1 MIPATFAPMIF
12 KLVFPKLE
20 KKMDELRL
28 DIIEHIFKVGKIKES
43 IAYRELPN
51 DADKRIDKLE
61 AQIKMLAEDQHPPAI
76 PLKEINEFRET
87 NKNVKWIMGIFKNMK
102 KNPLLKSMFK

>member
-1 MIPATFAPMIF
+1 MMPASFAPMIL

-20 KKMDELRL
+20 KKMDELKL

-51 DADKRIDKLE
+51 ELDDQVADMRIDKLE
-61 AQIKMLAEDQHPPAI
+61 AQIKMLAEDQHPPVI
-76 PLKEINEFRET
+76 DLDEWKDVKDTIKKLK
-87 NKNVKWIMGIFKNMK
+87 NKKGFKS
-102 KNPLLKSMFK
+102 LA

>member
-1 MIPATFAPMIF
+1 M
-12 KLVFPKLE
+12 KC
-20 KKMDELRL
+20 

-61 AQIKMLAEDQHPPAI
+61 AQIKMLTEDQHPPAI
-76 PLKEINEFRET
+76 DLDEWEDVKNTIKIIK
-87 NKNVKWIMGIFKNMK
+87 NKKVFKK
-102 KNPLLKSMFK
+102 LAK